1 MKKVACVLALVG
13 LVITGSAS
21 ANATCVKFYDAGGF
35 WVAQNY
41 CSYHVYVRWQDDG
54 ACSGGCGSNLGRY
67 SRQSVNY
74 VNGRLSW
81 RETYD

>member
-1 MKKVACVLALVG
+1 MKSMLAPMLALAG
-13 LVITGSAS
+13 LVAGSAS
-21 ANATCVKFYDAGGF
+21 ASATCVKFYDAGGF

-41 CSYHVYVRWQDDG
+41 CSYHVYVRWTDEG
-54 ACSGGCGSNLGRY
+54 ACSGGCGANLGRY